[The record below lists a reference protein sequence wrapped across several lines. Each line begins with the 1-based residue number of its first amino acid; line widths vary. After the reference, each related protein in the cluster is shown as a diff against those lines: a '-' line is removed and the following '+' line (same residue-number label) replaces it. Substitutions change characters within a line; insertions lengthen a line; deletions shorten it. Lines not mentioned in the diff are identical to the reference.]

1 MKIGIIGA
9 GNIGGALTK
18 LFTAAGHDVMVSN
31 SRGPESLQALVSEAG
46 ERAHAGTVEEAA
58 RFGTVIVLAT
68 PWRAP
73 EALPAAELVAG
84 KIVVDA
90 MNPYNPDGGL
100 FDLGDSSSSEE
111 TSKRLPGAR
120 LVKAFNT
127 IWVKHLA
134 ENGRTGVPA
143 GERHAIPVAS
153 DDVEGK
159 QVVARLIEE
168 IGFGPVDNGSLRDG
182 RNQEPNTAI
191 YNKVMTANAM
201 REILHAS

>member
-1 MKIGIIGA
+1 VKIGIIGS
-9 GNIGGALTK
+9 GNIGGTLTR

-31 SRGPESLQALVSEAG
+31 SRGPESLQELVREAG

-58 RFGTVIVLAT
+58 RFGEVIVLAP

-73 EALPAAELVAG
+73 EALPSAELVAG
-84 KIVVDA
+84 KIVIDA
-90 MNPYNPDGGL
+90 MNPYSPDGGL
-100 FDLGDSSSSEE
+100 FDLGESSSSEE
-111 TSKRLPGAR
+111 TLKRLPGAR

-127 IWVKHLA
+127 IWAKHLG

-159 QVVARLIEE
+159 QIVSRLIED

-182 RNQEPNTAI
+182 RGQEPNTAI
-191 YNKVMTANAM
+191 YNKVMTADEM
-201 REILHAS
+201 REILRAS